1 MCGTR
6 YVIIDILARSFTR
19 VNSLHLQPIRL
30 SHRKAVCASKETQ
43 RRLSFIVRKI
53 GEQGAS
59 ISVYVEQVL
68 REHLDQYKEE
78 VERWRNSELLH
89 SSNASLYCVTAF
101 SECSNTAGGLSTSF
115 LILARCVFVPQIAIC
130 TTKALTP
137 KGDKITPKL

>member
-30 SHRKAVCASKETQ
+30 SHRKAVYASKETH
-43 RRLSFIVRKI
+43 RRLSFIVQKI

-59 ISVYVEQVL
+59 ISGYVEQVL
-68 REHLDQYKEE
+68 REHPDQYKEE

-89 SSNASLYCVTAF
+89 SSNASLY
-101 SECSNTAGGLSTSF
+101 
-115 LILARCVFVPQIAIC
+115 
-130 TTKALTP
+130 
-137 KGDKITPKL
+137 